1 MKALAIS
8 FLKDKSDIVHSIRS
22 TIQRMLMLCLL
33 LQLKDFKTTDQS
45 EATTEEVERV
55 LQILRDL
62 YQEIGEG
69 KGKYQISRVGV
80 CG

>member
-1 MKALAIS
+1 
-8 FLKDKSDIVHSIRS
+8 
-22 TIQRMLMLCLL
+22 MLCLL

-69 KGKYQISRVGV
+69 KGKY
-80 CG
+80 